1 MAILPTDPPPA
12 VDEPP
17 PADVPPADVPP
28 TEPDKQPDPQ
38 PTPLTKEQKIQLD
51 MAMKVSGMDS
61 QQREKFIV
69 EVYDILN
76 ITDPV
81 RE

>member
-1 MAILPTDPPPA
+1 MITDPIDPPPA
-12 VDEPP
+12 VEE
-17 PADVPPADVPP
+17 VPP
-28 TEPDKQPDPQ
+28 TEAEKQPEP
-38 PTPLTKEQKIQLD
+38 PKPLTKEQKIQLD

-81 RE
+81 QS